1 MKETNKRVVLITG
14 GSRGIGKAMSLMFAN
29 NGDIV
34 AVNYLSNEEKAKEVV
49 SEIEKVGGEAMAI
62 KADVSKAV
70 EVSNMVDKIVKQYGS
85 IDVLINNAGHTK
97 DVFLMLM
104 EEKDWD
110 AVMDT
115 NLKGVFN
122 CCKAVSREMIEQKR
136 GVIIN
141 VASLSGITGLAG
153 QTNYSA
159 AKAGVIALTKSLS
172 KELAPFGILVNAIAP
187 GMVETEITENLPE
200 TTKKKFLDIIPL
212 GRFGKPEEIA
222 GVVRFLASPSATYL
236 TGEVIVVSG
245 GII

>member
-1 MKETNKRVVLITG
+1 MKEKNKRVVLVTG
-14 GSRGIGKAMSLMFAN
+14 GSRGIGETISLLFSSK
-29 NGDIV
+29 GDIV

-49 SEIEKVGGEAMAI
+49 SKIEKTGGEAIAI
-62 KADVSKAV
+62 KADVSKAA
-70 EVSNMVDKIVKQYGS
+70 EVFNMVNKVIKQYGR
-85 IDVLINNAGHTK
+85 IDVLINNAGNTR

-104 EEKDWD
+104 DEKDWD
-110 AVMDT
+110 AVLDT

-122 CCKAVSREMIEQKR
+122 CCKAVSREMIDQKR
-136 GVIIN
+136 GIIIN
-141 VASLSGITGLAG
+141 VSSLSGITGLAG

-159 AKAGVIALTKSLS
+159 AKAGVIAFTKSLS

-200 TTKKKFLDIIPL
+200 TAKKKFLDLIPL

-222 GVVRFLASPSATYL
+222 GVVHFLASPSAAYL

-245 GII
+245 GIN